1 MTTGLV
7 ERHQSQN
14 SSPRPREQS
23 RQLCVRSP
31 HSVQTNI
38 GTYSSLDCSSAE
50 ADIWLGCRKSA
61 STNDIDVSGLTEC
74 ELLTPMI
81 GLSSSL
87 SIPLFRLCGMATSSE
102 MEFLR
107 GSSFHRTVSLCT
119 GSGERWNS
127 TNVLQAGIDSGVSGV
142 QQVASVGD
150 WSSATTA
157 LDVCNLESLNLRA
170 TEAEHES
177 CFFSWNNAATCRDGK
192 SEFISSASV
201 SLSCV
206 HSSEQ
211 CGVFNDAPCRSSVLL
226 SL

>member
-1 MTTGLV
+1 MSCLHRFPQNGPKEHRQLNKMTREITNIQTTGLV

-107 GSSFHRTVSLCT
+107 GSSFHKTVSLCT

-142 QQVASVGD
+142 QQVVSVGD
-150 WSSATTA
+150 
-157 LDVCNLESLNLRA
+157 
-170 TEAEHES
+170 
-177 CFFSWNNAATCRDGK
+177 
-192 SEFISSASV
+192 
-201 SLSCV
+201 
-206 HSSEQ
+206 
-211 CGVFNDAPCRSSVLL
+211 
-226 SL
+226 